1 MVETQA
7 IKQYNIEAKRWV
19 DNEEINLTPNDCALR
34 LLLDGLTKLS
44 CITEILLYCKYL
56 QTSTEP

>member
-19 DNEEINLTPNDCALR
+19 DNEEINLTPSDCALR
-34 LLLDGLTKLS
+34 LLLGGLAKLS
-44 CITEILLYCKYL
+44 CIT
-56 QTSTEP
+56 